1 MTDMLA
7 SPTTHARYLTWEER
21 ELAVPL
27 LNELAPHFP
36 DAATFE
42 SWRAGTLASLITGF
56 MGVVALYAGEAL
68 RGAIL
73 VQGHEGFRTVIAV
86 TGTIDPPGLRM
97 AFQTLQADSR
107 LIVWDEEV
115 GTDWLSQLEDD
126 GALPYTRQTFV
137 QVLAEVAFKELPED
151 GLAIV
156 RWDESARTGE
166 AIAAMAAENAGSLGG
181 IFLTSPKAPTPENCL
196 QAFERAAEGLM
207 GEVLPFASF
216 VAEEAGKMAGALL
229 CVQGE
234 HDRQGLL
241 FELYVDP
248 DYRGRQLSRRLVMA
262 MQRGL
267 IAAGYTENHFLT
279 TAANAPV
286 HRLFRKE
293 EIARYEESTGGFW
306 AAPGV
311 RA

>member
-7 SPTTHARYLTWEER
+7 HPTTHARFLEWEER
-21 ELAVPL
+21 EAAVPL

-56 MGVVALYAGEAL
+56 MGVVGLWAGEEL
-68 RGAIL
+68 RGALL

-86 TGTIDPPGLRM
+86 MGTVDGPGLRM
-97 AFQTLQADSR
+97 AFEVLQAESR

-115 GTDWLSQLEDD
+115 GAGWLAQLEDF
-126 GALPYTRQTFV
+126 GAKPYVRQTFV
-137 QVLAEVAFKELPED
+137 QVLAEVAFKDVAED
-151 GLAIV
+151 GVALR
-156 RWDESARTGE
+156 RWDESGLTEA
-166 AIAAMAAENAGSLGG
+166 AIAAMALDNAESLGG
-181 IFLTSPKAPTPENCL
+181 IFLTSPKAPTLANC
-196 QAFERAAEGLM
+196 QSAFERAAKGLM

-216 VAEEAGKMAGALL
+216 VAEEDGRMAGALL

-234 HDRQGLL
+234 HERQGML

-248 DYRGRQLSRRLVMA
+248 AYRGRQLSRRLVMA

-267 IAAGYTENHFLT
+267 LAAGYTENQFLT

-286 HRLFRKE
+286 HRLFRQE
-293 EIARYEESTGGFW
+293 EIASYEESTGGFW
-306 AAPGV
+306 AAPGI